1 LIKIKEDLLG
11 KVKLSSSIKEEDQ
24 EETEYPITIKS
35 KTIRH
40 SLFVLRKV

>member
-1 LIKIKEDLLG
+1 LIKIKEELSG
-11 KVKLSSSIKEEDQ
+11 KVNLTSSIKEEIQ

-35 KTIRH
+35 KTIKH